1 MYIAKYTDRW
11 EGLAGTE
18 LPEDWDTEA
27 HKEEVYVEDTA
38 QHLRQVHGY
47 LAPANAGTPAQG
59 GERGRES
66 EGVSEWESV
75 RVWVS
80 ERECERECESVREWV
95 CESVRESE
103 CVREWECKREW
114 ECFNDTF
121 YAAAVTKVRLG

>member
-80 ERECERECESVREWV
+80 ERECEWERVWERVWECERVSVWECEREWV
-95 CESVRESE
+95 CERVR
-103 CVREWECKREW
+103 V
-114 ECFNDTF
+114 
-121 YAAAVTKVRLG
+121 